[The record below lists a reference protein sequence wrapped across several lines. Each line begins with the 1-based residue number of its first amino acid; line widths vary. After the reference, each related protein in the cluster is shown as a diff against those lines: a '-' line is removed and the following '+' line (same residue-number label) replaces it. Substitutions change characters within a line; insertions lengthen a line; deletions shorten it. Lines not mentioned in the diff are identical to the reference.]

1 MLTRARCGND
11 SGNKRAILG
20 AAESTAAKFFHG
32 GTGAAGLWDVLSPA
46 VEIGDGCG
54 QAAGDG
60 WFQRWAFTAGSLQA
74 WAKRRGDEEEEDLD
88 EDEDELEEDDD
99 LDDEDDDFDDED
111 ESDDDFDDDLDDEDD
126 EDEDTFYDEDE
137 ET

>member
-20 AAESTAAKFFHG
+20 TAESTAAKFFHG
-32 GTGAAGLWDVLSPA
+32 GTGAAGLWDVLSLA

-60 WFQRWAFTAGSLQA
+60 RFQRWAFTAGSLQA
-74 WAKRRGDEEEEDLD
+74 WAKRRGDEEEDDLD
-88 EDEDELEEDDD
+88 EEEDELDEDDD
-99 LDDEDDDFDDED
+99 LDDEDDDFDDD
-111 ESDDDFDDDLDDEDD
+111 ESDDDFDDDLDDDD
-126 EDEDTFYDEDE
+126 DDDEDTFYDEDE